1 MVSSHLMIVLL
12 VIIGC
17 ATTLAVIVIAVLE
30 ARRMDQGRG
39 SVLSRKSP
47 PENQ

>member
-30 ARRMDQGRG
+30 VRRMDQGRD
-39 SVLSRKSP
+39 SLLNRKEP